1 MRSLSRLS
9 RPRGRAAA
17 WLTLVLAG
25 VLATGFGVAGA
36 AGAFGATA
44 ASAAAG
50 PASAGWP
57 QPGGDL
63 GSTRF
68 SQLTQVNTGNVKNL
82 QVAWTM
88 SMGTDRGLE
97 GQPLVVGSTMYTVSA
112 YPNYVTAINLANQ
125 RILWKYVPPE
135 QETSPIAAKGAAV
148 NTACCDVVN
157 RGPAFWNGKLYF
169 LTLDGHVTALNATTG
184 KVIWNVQNANSNIA
198 QTGTAAPMVIN
209 GKVIAGMSGDE
220 YGVRGYLT
228 AYDANT
234 GKRLWRAFNVGP
246 DKDLLASPQFI
257 KRFGANSSLK
267 TWQGNEWKQGGG
279 APWAWMSYDPKL
291 NLVYNT
297 IGNPAPW
304 NPTQRPGDNKWA
316 EAVTARNPDTG
327 QLMWAYQFNIHDN
340 WDYDSTQEMIF
351 FNAHVNGKTI
361 PAMAHFDKNG
371 ESYVLSRATGQL
383 LAAHSYY
390 VNNNVVTG
398 VDMKTGRTQYNP
410 AKLTPQGKVVNNIC
424 PFAQGAKDDQ
434 PAAFDPAN
442 GLFYIPTNNGCMQW
456 QSMHVTFQ
464 GGQNPFVGAIV
475 RFFRGPGGY
484 GGAFE
489 AFDPMTGKISFM
501 DKEAWPVW
509 SGVLTTAGGVAF
521 YGTLDGFF
529 KAVDEKTGKILFT
542 FHMPSG
548 VIGAPI
554 AYTTPS
560 GEEEIAVYSGLGG
573 WPGEY
578 IPNQQFNPTDELGAV
593 NWYRFGRCTAA
604 DDPCQTP
611 LQDEVNL
618 GGDLM
623 VFHVPGSM
631 SAAAAAAATS
641 GMSPSTL
648 APLTAGPVALVIAL
662 ALGLGHLRRR
672 GAIRELGILRPVG
685 WRISLRSL
693 PAGDA

>member
-1 MRSLSRLS
+1 M
-9 RPRGRAAA
+9 AAA
-17 WLTLVLAG
+17 LALALAG
-25 VLATGFGVAGA
+25 SAATGFGAASA
-36 AGAFGATA
+36 AGAFGTARAQAATTAQAPATA
-44 ASAAAG
+44 D
-50 PASAGWP
+50 WP
-57 QPGGDL
+57 QPGGDF

-68 SQLTQVNTGNVKNL
+68 SPLQQVNTADASKL
-82 QVAWTM
+82 QVAWEM
-88 SMGTDRGLE
+88 STGTDRGLE
-97 GQPLVVGSTMYTVSA
+97 GQPLVIGDTMFTVSA
-112 YPNYVTAINLANQ
+112 YPNYVTAINLNNDQ
-125 RILWKYVPPE
+125 PEWKYVPPE
-135 QETSPIAAKGAAV
+135 QLAQPIADNPAAV
-148 NTACCDVVN
+148 NTACCDLVN
-157 RGPAFWNGKLYF
+157 RGPAYDNGKLFF
-169 LTLDGHVTALNATTG
+169 LTLDGHVTALDAKTG
-184 KVIWNVQNANSNIA
+184 AVLWNVQNADPKIS
-198 QTGTAAPMVIN
+198 QTGTAAPLVIH
-209 GKVIAGMSGDE
+209 GKVIVGMSGDE

-228 AYDANT
+228 AYDENT
-234 GKRLWRAFNVGP
+234 GKQLWRAFNVGP
-246 DKDLLASPQFI
+246 DKDLLLSPQFI
-257 KRFGANSSLK
+257 KRFGANSSLN
-267 TWQGNEWKQGGG
+267 TWQGTQWQQGGG
-279 APWAWMSYDPKL
+279 SPWAWMSYDPSL

-297 IGNPAPW
+297 TGNPAPW

-316 EAVTARNPDTG
+316 ESVTARNPDNG
-327 QLMWAYQFNIHDN
+327 QLIWAYQFNEHDN

-351 FNAHVNGKTI
+351 FDAHVNGQTI

-371 ESYVLSRATGQL
+371 FSYVLSRATGEL

-398 VDMKTGRTQYNP
+398 VDMKTGRTLYNP
-410 AKLTPQGKVVNNIC
+410 DKLTPQGKVVDNIC

-434 PAAFDPAN
+434 PAAYDPQD

-456 QSMHVTFQ
+456 QSMHVDFQ
-464 GGQNPFVGAIV
+464 GGQNTYVGAIV

-529 KAVDEKTGKILFT
+529 KAVDEKTGKVLFS

-560 GEEEIAVYSGLGG
+560 GQEQVAVYAGLGG

-578 IPNQQFNPTDELGAV
+578 IANNETNPTDELGAV
-593 NWYRFGRCTAA
+593 NWYRFGRCTAT

-618 GGDLM
+618 GGDLV
-623 VFHVPGSM
+623 VFDVPGGN
-631 SAAAAAAATS
+631 AAVSGAAGAVGVGGAAI
-641 GMSPSTL
+641 G
-648 APLTAGPVALVIAL
+648 PLVAGPVLLAGAL
-662 ALGLGHLRRR
+662 ALGVADLRR
-672 GAIRELGILRPVG
+672 LRIAVG
-685 WRISLRSL
+685 PFRIQH
-693 PAGDA
+693 A